1 MRLYPQVPLSLPSL
15 QSMAYMISGNMDQ
28 GSVEFQLEAAIS
40 KVFSS
45 EAAWHVADEC
55 IQVHSLCRISTVL
68 QWNLSI
74 KDTLNTG
81 HLSIKGTACC
91 PNYIELCTK
100 LPMKWGLLSIKRT
113 DSWVPKGLL

>member
-1 MRLYPQVPLSLPSL
+1 MCVCMRLYPQVPLSLPSP

-55 IQVHSLCRISTVL
+55 IQVHSMQDLDCTAVEPL
-68 QWNLSI
+68 Y
-74 KDTLNTG
+74 KG
-81 HLSIKGTACC
+81 H
-91 PNYIELCTK
+91 PEH
-100 LPMKWGLLSIKRT
+100 RT
-113 DSWVPKGLL
+113 PLY